1 MNWQDLYPEGSTVFI
16 GREQYMLR
24 HNEHGLGV
32 DLYRGDQRVMTI
44 APEYVPVI
52 ASGIKYP
59 TEERKCPSPGS

>member
-1 MNWQDLYPEGSTVFI
+1 MSWRYLFPEGSTVFI
-16 GREQYMLR
+16 GRECYLTK

-52 ASGIKYP
+52 ASGIKFP
-59 TEERKCPSPGS
+59 TEERK

>member
-1 MNWQDLYPEGSTVFI
+1 MNWRDWYPEGSTVFI

-24 HNEHGLGV
+24 HNEHDLGV

-59 TEERKCPSPGS
+59 EVTA

>member
-1 MNWQDLYPEGSTVFI
+1 MNWRDWYPEGSTVFI
-16 GREQYMLR
+16 GRDAYVAK

-32 DLYRGDQRVMTI
+32 DLYKDDVRVMTI

-59 TEERKCPSPGS
+59 EVAA